1 MKYYKINLQFSI
13 KKDIPF
19 FIGSQIRGAMGYALK
34 KVVCINPSFKCQECF
49 AQDNCLYYDFYEKK
63 GVYHKYRLDFTLGN
77 STYDFNFYLFEDS
90 TKALPYVISAFYKLF
105 TEIGLGVDR
114 ETTNDF
120 TIKVDDKNIY
130 KDGNFSL
137 DGIEPQEWSE
147 DVEYREKASLK
158 LITPLRIKSNNR
170 FVRSAKELDIKGL
183 INSIYQ
189 RQRMLQGLERAK
201 LPFEP
206 TLNIADAFVNFK
218 DLSRYSNRQ
227 RGKLKIGG
235 LLGYIELKNIDIESF
250 KLLKLAELIGV
261 GKQTT
266 FGLGKVQLL
275 D

>member
-1 MKYYKINLQFSI
+1 MVFYKINISF
-13 KKDIPF
+13 KKDAPY

-34 KVVCINPSFKCQECF
+34 KVVCINPSFKCDGCF
-49 AQDNCLYYDFYEKK
+49 AQDNCLYYDFYERV

-77 STYDFNFYLFEDS
+77 PTYDFNFYLFEDS

-105 TEIGLGVDR
+105 TEIGLGADR
-114 ETTNDF
+114 ETTNNF
-120 TIKVDDKNIY
+120 SIKVNDKDVY
-130 KDGNFSL
+130 KDGSFSL
-137 DGIEPQEWSE
+137 EGIEPQSWSE
-147 DVEYREKASLK
+147 DFEYKDKVSLK

-206 TLNIADAFVNFK
+206 KVEISDAFVNFK
-218 DLSRYSNRQ
+218 DLNRYSNRQ
-227 RGKLKIGG
+227 KGKLKIGG
-235 LLGYIELKNIDIESF
+235 LLGYIELKNIDKESYM
-250 KLLKLAELIGV
+250 LLKVAELIGI